1 MRPLRWGLGV
11 IAVAILTLTALALAS
26 TGSAFAEVTGAADN
40 LRTGWYADEPS
51 LTPELLKSKNFEQVF
66 ETKLTGQIYAQPLV
80 ADGTLL
86 VATEDNWVYGLDPL
100 TGKVRWERQLGTAVN
115 ANDPAIECAA
125 LSPHIGITGT
135 PVIDTEKNIA
145 YFTSNRYVSGSS
157 GEMAW
162 YMHAIELGNEGKEVS
177 GFPVEIK
184 GEAQNV
190 NGLKFEPTQQLQRP
204 ALLLMNGI
212 VYAGFAS
219 NCDKVPFE
227 GWLAGVSTS
236 GQLKTMWATG
246 LHAGGI
252 WQSGGG
258 LLSDGP
264 GQILFATG
272 NSTSSEGDPPPGP
285 GKSPHE
291 GSLSDSVVRVE
302 VQHET
307 ELKATDF
314 FSPFNNHSLNEL
326 DLDLGSGGPIGLPSP
341 YFGTSS
347 IPHLL
352 VESGKDG
359 RVFLLNRDN
368 LGGMAQGPGGTDA
381 VIQELG
387 PYGGQWDAP
396 ALWPGEG
403 GYVYIDM
410 VPPAESAGA
419 TEGGYLRFFK
429 YGVNGTTGEP
439 ELSLAG
445 TSSDE
450 FGYGSGSPIVTSNGT
465 SGGSA
470 LLWVTHCPG
479 TYSVTCEKAY
489 LRAYSPVP
497 SKEVPQILWEAP
509 IGRASKFSRPDAAN
523 GHVYV
528 GNSEGDIFAY
538 SGPPLTPSP
547 SSLELGTTTV
557 GGQLKGEATFTNT
570 GTKLKVSAVNP
581 PSAPFEASGLP
592 AVGTAI
598 EPGQV
603 IPVMVTFKPTAAG
616 IFKGSLGL
624 TTQAGETN
632 IALSGSTLPVVTS
645 IEPTSGP
652 AAGGTTVTITG
663 TNLTGTSEVKFGTAK
678 ATALKAESPT
688 QVTATS
694 PAGSGTVDVTVTT
707 PGGTSTASLGDQF
720 SYIVP
725 APTVTSI
732 EPTQSPGGQW
742 GLAALPVPTVA
753 NAAQSHSTW
762 SEGNRLATFSRKK
775 PPVGTTF
782 SFILNEQ
789 ARVSF
794 AFTQQVGGR
803 KAKGKC
809 VAQTKKNRHKPS
821 CKRTVTRGTL
831 SFTGHVGTNKV
842 SFQGRIS
849 ASKKLPLGR
858 YKLVIIAT
866 NAAGQRSSPKSLS
879 FTIVK

>member
-11 IAVAILTLTALALAS
+11 IALAILTLTALALAS

-51 LTPELLKSKNFEQVF
+51 LTPELLKSKNLEQVF

-100 TGKVRWERQLGTAVN
+100 TGKVRWEKQLGAAVN
-115 ANDPAIECAA
+115 ASDPAIECDA

-135 PVIDTEKNIA
+135 PVIDTEKNVA

-190 NGLKFEPTQQLQRP
+190 KGLKFAPTQQLQRP
-204 ALLLMNGI
+204 ALLLMSGI
-212 VYAGFAS
+212 VYAAFAS
-219 NCDKVPFE
+219 NCDKEPYE

-246 LHAGGI
+246 PHAGGI

-272 NSTSSEGDPPPGP
+272 NGTGSEGDPPPGP

-314 FSPFNNHSLNEL
+314 FSPFNNHTLNEL

-341 YFGTSS
+341 YFGTSN

-352 VESGKDG
+352 VQSGKDG

-387 PYGGQWDAP
+387 PYGAQWDGP

-403 GYVYIDM
+403 GYVYIDA
-410 VPPAESAGA
+410 VPSAESPGA
-419 TEGGYLRFFK
+419 TKEGGYLRFFK

-445 TSSDE
+445 TSPDE

-465 SGGSA
+465 SDGSA

-538 SGPPLTPSP
+538 SGPALTPSP

-557 GGQLKGEATFTNT
+557 GGHLKGEATFTNA
-570 GTKLKVSAVNP
+570 GTKLKVSAVHP

-592 AVGTAI
+592 AVGSSI

-603 IPVMVTFKPTAAG
+603 IPVTVTFKPTAAG
-616 IFKGSLGL
+616 IFRGSLGL

-632 IALSGSTLPVVTS
+632 IALSGSTRPVVTEV
-645 IEPTSGP
+645 EPIQGP
-652 AAGGTTVTITG
+652 
-663 TNLTGTSEVKFGTAK
+663 
-678 ATALKAESPT
+678 
-688 QVTATS
+688 
-694 PAGSGTVDVTVTT
+694 GS
-707 PGGTSTASLGDQF
+707 
-720 SYIVP
+720 
-725 APTVTSI
+725 
-732 EPTQSPGGQW
+732 QW
-742 GLAALPVPTVA
+742 GLAALLVPTVA
-753 NAAQSHSTW
+753 NPAQSNSTW
-762 SEGNRLATFSRKK
+762 SEGNKLATFSRKK
-775 PPVGTTF
+775 TRIGTTF

-803 KAKGKC
+803 KVKGKC
-809 VAQTKKNRHKPS
+809 VAQTKKNRHNPS

-831 SFTGHVGTNKV
+831 SFTGHIGRNMV

>member
-1 MRPLRWGLGV
+1 MGPLRWGLGV

-100 TGKVRWERQLGTAVN
+100 TGKVRWEKQLGTAVN
-115 ANDPAIECAA
+115 ASDPAIECAA
-125 LSPHIGITGT
+125 VSPHIGITGT

-190 NGLKFEPTQQLQRP
+190 NGLKFEPTQHLQRP

-219 NCDKVPFE
+219 HCDKEPYE

-264 GQILFATG
+264 GQILFVTG
-272 NSTSSEGDPPPGP
+272 NGTGSEGDPSPGP
-285 GKSPHE
+285 GKSPLE

-314 FSPFNNHSLNEL
+314 FSPFNTHSLNEL

-341 YFGTSS
+341 YFGTPST
-347 IPHLL
+347 PHLL

-381 VIQELG
+381 VVQKLG

-403 GYVYIDM
+403 GYVYIDT
-410 VPPAESAGA
+410 VPPDESAGA

-450 FGYGSGSPIVTSNGT
+450 FGYGSGSPIVTSSGT

-470 LLWVTHCPG
+470 LLWVTHCPA

-497 SKEVPQILWEAP
+497 SKEVPRILWEAP

-528 GNSEGDIFAY
+528 GNTEGDIFAY
-538 SGPPLTPSP
+538 SGPALTPSP

-557 GGQLKGEATFTNT
+557 GGQLEGEATFTNT
-570 GTKLKVSAVNP
+570 GTKLKVSAVHP
-581 PSAPFEASGLP
+581 PSAPFEVSGLP
-592 AVGTAI
+592 AVGAVI

-603 IPVMVTFKPTAAG
+603 IPVKVTFKPTAAG

-632 IALSGSTLPVVTS
+632 IALSAATPSVV
-645 IEPTSGP
+645 
-652 AAGGTTVTITG
+652 AA
-663 TNLTGTSEVKFGTAK
+663 
-678 ATALKAESPT
+678 P
-688 QVTATS
+688 
-694 PAGSGTVDVTVTT
+694 
-707 PGGTSTASLGDQF
+707 
-720 SYIVP
+720 
-725 APTVTSI
+725 
-732 EPTQSPGGQW
+732 
-742 GLAALPVPTVA
+742 PVPTVA
-753 NAAQSHSTW
+753 NAAQSNSTW
-762 SEGNRLATFSRKK
+762 SEGNKLATLSRKKK

-794 AFTQQVGGR
+794 AFSQQVGGR
-803 KAKGKC
+803 KVKGKC
-809 VAQTKKNRHKPS
+809 VAQTKKNRRKPS

-831 SFTGHVGTNKV
+831 SFTGHGGTNKV

-858 YKLVIIAT
+858 YKLVIFAT

>member
-1 MRPLRWGLGV
+1 M
-11 IAVAILTLTALALAS
+11 AILTLTALALAS

-100 TGKVRWERQLGTAVN
+100 TGKVRWERQFGTAVN
-115 ANDPAIECAA
+115 ANDPAIECAD
-125 LSPHIGITGT
+125 LRPHIGITGT

-219 NCDKVPFE
+219 HCDKVPFE

-272 NSTSSEGDPPPGP
+272 NGTSSEGDPLPGP

-314 FSPFNNHSLNEL
+314 FSPFNNHSLTEL

-341 YFGTSS
+341 YFGTSG

-368 LGGMAQGPGGTDA
+368 LGGMAQGPGARTR
-381 VIQELG
+381 
-387 PYGGQWDAP
+387 
-396 ALWPGEG
+396 
-403 GYVYIDM
+403 
-410 VPPAESAGA
+410 SS
-419 TEGGYLRFFK
+419 R
-429 YGVNGTTGEP
+429 
-439 ELSLAG
+439 
-445 TSSDE
+445 SSDPTVVSGMPRRCGPAKE
-450 FGYGSGSPIVTSNGT
+450 ATSTSTRSRPTNQPGRPKGAICASSSTASMEQRANPNCRSQERALTIFGYGSGSPIVTSNAT
-465 SGGSA
+465 SGGSGA
-470 LLWVTHCPG
+470 
-479 TYSVTCEKAY
+479 
-489 LRAYSPVP
+489 
-497 SKEVPQILWEAP
+497 
-509 IGRASKFSRPDAAN
+509 
-523 GHVYV
+523 
-528 GNSEGDIFAY
+528 
-538 SGPPLTPSP
+538 
-547 SSLELGTTTV
+547 
-557 GGQLKGEATFTNT
+557 
-570 GTKLKVSAVNP
+570 
-581 PSAPFEASGLP
+581 
-592 AVGTAI
+592 AVGH
-598 EPGQV
+598 
-603 IPVMVTFKPTAAG
+603 
-616 IFKGSLGL
+616 
-624 TTQAGETN
+624 
-632 IALSGSTLPVVTS
+632 TLPWNYS
-645 IEPTSGP
+645 
-652 AAGGTTVTITG
+652 
-663 TNLTGTSEVKFGTAK
+663 
-678 ATALKAESPT
+678 
-688 QVTATS
+688 
-694 PAGSGTVDVTVTT
+694 
-707 PGGTSTASLGDQF
+707 
-720 SYIVP
+720 
-725 APTVTSI
+725 
-732 EPTQSPGGQW
+732 
-742 GLAALPVPTVA
+742 
-753 NAAQSHSTW
+753 
-762 SEGNRLATFSRKK
+762 
-775 PPVGTTF
+775 
-782 SFILNEQ
+782 
-789 ARVSF
+789 
-794 AFTQQVGGR
+794 
-803 KAKGKC
+803 
-809 VAQTKKNRHKPS
+809 
-821 CKRTVTRGTL
+821 
-831 SFTGHVGTNKV
+831 
-842 SFQGRIS
+842 
-849 ASKKLPLGR
+849 
-858 YKLVIIAT
+858 
-866 NAAGQRSSPKSLS
+866 
-879 FTIVK
+879 

>member
-51 LTPELLKSKNFEQVF
+51 LTPELLKSKHFEQVF

-100 TGKVRWERQLGTAVN
+100 TGKVRWEKQLGTAVN
-115 ANDPAIECAA
+115 ASDPAIECAA
-125 LSPHIGITGT
+125 VSPHIGITGT

-190 NGLKFEPTQQLQRP
+190 NGLKFEPTQHLQRP

-219 NCDKVPFE
+219 HCDKEPYE

-264 GQILFATG
+264 GQILFVTG
-272 NSTSSEGDPPPGP
+272 NGTGSEGDPSPGP
-285 GKSPHE
+285 GKSPLE

-314 FSPFNNHSLNEL
+314 FSPFNTHSLNEL

-341 YFGTSS
+341 YFGTPST
-347 IPHLL
+347 PHLL

-381 VIQELG
+381 VIQKLG

-403 GYVYIDM
+403 GYVYIDT
-410 VPPAESAGA
+410 VPPDESAGA

-450 FGYGSGSPIVTSNGT
+450 FGYGSGSPIVTSSGT

-470 LLWVTHCPG
+470 LLWVTHCPA

-497 SKEVPQILWEAP
+497 SKEVPRILWEAP

-528 GNSEGDIFAY
+528 GNTEGDIFAY
-538 SGPPLTPSP
+538 SGPALTP
-547 SSLELGTTTV
+547 
-557 GGQLKGEATFTNT
+557 
-570 GTKLKVSAVNP
+570 
-581 PSAPFEASGLP
+581 
-592 AVGTAI
+592 
-598 EPGQV
+598 
-603 IPVMVTFKPTAAG
+603 
-616 IFKGSLGL
+616 
-624 TTQAGETN
+624 
-632 IALSGSTLPVVTS
+632 PVVTS
-645 IEPTSGP
+645 IEPTQGP
-652 AAGGTTVTITG
+652 
-663 TNLTGTSEVKFGTAK
+663 
-678 ATALKAESPT
+678 
-688 QVTATS
+688 
-694 PAGSGTVDVTVTT
+694 
-707 PGGTSTASLGDQF
+707 GDQL
-720 SYIVP
+720 
-725 APTVTSI
+725 
-732 EPTQSPGGQW
+732 
-742 GLAALPVPTVA
+742 GLAAPPVPTVA
-753 NAAQSHSTW
+753 NAAQSNSTW
-762 SEGNRLATFSRKK
+762 REGNKLATFSRKKK

-782 SFILNEQ
+782 SFILNKQ

-803 KAKGKC
+803 NVKGKC
-809 VAQTKKNRHKPS
+809 VAQTKKNRRKPS

-831 SFTGHVGTNKV
+831 SFIGHGGTNKV